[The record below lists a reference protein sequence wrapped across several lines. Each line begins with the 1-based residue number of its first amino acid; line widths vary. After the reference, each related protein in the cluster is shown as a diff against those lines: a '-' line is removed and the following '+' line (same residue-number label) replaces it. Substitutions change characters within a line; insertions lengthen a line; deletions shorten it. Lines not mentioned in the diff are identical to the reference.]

1 MEEKWCKL
9 PIKQKIAI
17 ISAIAAFI
25 LGWALTVYGFILPPV
40 GEIADSVLWVLGQ
53 SLIYSSSVF
62 GITQYFTS
70 ETNRMKR
77 DIKDYINDEERRRDE
92 IKIN

>member
-1 MEEKWCKL
+1 MEKWCTL

-17 ISAIAAFI
+17 ISAVVAFI
-25 LGWALTVYGFILPPV
+25 LGWILTIYGFILPPV

-62 GITQYFTS
+62 GITSYFTA
-70 ETNRMKR
+70 ETNRMKKEIS
-77 DIKDYINDEERRRDE
+77 DEMEKKLKGNETEINP
-92 IKIN
+92 